1 MNYHKKIGKESYLF
15 AETNLDIET
24 VRLYLED
31 EQKQDF
37 FKTEIFKKLEK
48 ESSPISVLCDLYVG
62 VSERQNGFAKS
73 LMFNYFKDVK
83 SKYHLLVTNKTNDS
97 KRFQIEEFYKE
108 YGFEVVLEDREFSVM
123 LKGLKKI

>member
-15 AETNLDIET
+15 AETNLDIKT
-24 VRLYLED
+24 VKLYLED

-37 FKTEIFKKLEK
+37 FETEIFKKLEK

-73 LMFNYFKDVK
+73 LMLNYFKDVK
-83 SKYHLLVTNKTNDS
+83 SKYHLLVTNKANDN
-97 KRFQIEEFYKE
+97 KHFQIEEFYKN
-108 YGFEVVLEDREFSVM
+108 YGFEVVLEDSEFSVM
-123 LKGLKKI
+123 LKGLKNI